1 MQEEKLKL
9 EGICKSFNEK
19 KVLDHLSVTVKEG
32 EHVTL
37 LGPSGCGK
45 STVMNILTG
54 IAKADQGSVSV
65 NGKIGYMQQKDLL
78 LPWKTCLENVS
89 LPLVLGG
96 MSKQEAEQKVLPYF
110 KTFLIEGFENNYP
123 AEMSGG
129 MRQRAAFLRTFL
141 SSGDI
146 LLLDEPFG
154 AVDSITRST
163 LQEWLIDITRELHLT
178 ILMITHDIDE
188 AILLSDRI
196 YVLSDK
202 PASVRDEI
210 WLDAEAIGKKD
221 RLLDPAFLKYRRR
234 IIEDLKQTGGEQ
246 T

>member
-1 MQEEKLKL
+1 MQKEKLKL
-9 EGICKSFNEK
+9 EGICKSFHEK
-19 KVLDHLSVTVKEG
+19 QVLDHLSVYVKEG

-54 IAKADQGSVSV
+54 ILQADHGSVTV
-65 NGKIGYMQQKDLL
+65 NGTMGYMQQKDLL
-78 LPWKTCLENVS
+78 LPWKTCLNNVI
-89 LPLVLGG
+89 LPLVLDG
-96 MSKQEAEQKVLPYF
+96 MPKKAAAQKVLPYF
-110 KTFLIEGFENNYP
+110 KTFHLEGFECHYP
-123 AEMSGG
+123 EEMSGG
-129 MRQRAAFLRTFL
+129 MRQRAALLRTFL

-154 AVDSITRST
+154 AVDSITRES
-163 LQEWLIDITRELHLT
+163 LQEWLIGISSELKLT

-202 PASVRDEI
+202 PTTVCDEI
-210 WLDAEAIGKKD
+210 CLDTGTTQKTA
-221 RLLDPAFLKYRRR
+221 RLTDPSFLQYRRR
-234 IIEDLKQTGGEQ
+234 IIEDLKQIRRKRA
-246 T
+246 